1 MNKTIEVVGEGIV
14 MVSTNEYNYLFY
26 RKNRA

>member
-1 MNKTIEVVGEGIV
+1 MNKTIEVAGEGIV
-14 MVSTNEYNYLFY
+14 MVPTNEENYLFY